1 MSDGSNEDIIVNDFT
16 EQSAKQFRKQ
26 VFSKAAQEPGAPIVV
41 YIDSY
46 GGLLDSLNSMLETIE
61 QVSSPIVTV
70 CLGKAMSCGAV
81 LLAAGDHRFCGRSSR
96 VMIHQSTGGDYGPVE
111 HLQKNVDECKRMN
124 DLFMAFLAKRCGK
137 SLNHLKQ
144 IIKDNDSRDL
154 YLDAKDSL
162 KFGIVDAIGMPVV
175 KQLTMYQI
183 DIAPEK
189 TYKKEAS
196 SDVPKEVK
204 PKNNNRSDKKTKRRN
219 NVKRSK

>member
-1 MSDGSNEDIIVNDFT
+1 MSDCSSDDIVVNDFT

-26 VFSKAAQEPGAPIVV
+26 VLAKASQEPGAPIVI

-46 GGLLDSLNSMLETIE
+46 GGLLDSLNSMLETLE

-81 LLAAGDHRFCGRSSR
+81 LLAAGDHRFCGRMSR

-124 DLFMAFLAKRCGK
+124 DTFMAFLAKRCGR
-137 SLNHLKQ
+137 SLAELKQ

-154 YLDAKDSL
+154 YLDADQCF
-162 KFGIVDAIGMPVV
+162 KFGIIDAIGMPVV
-175 KQLTMYQI
+175 KNIVMYQI
-183 DIAPEK
+183 ELTPEK
-189 TYKKEAS
+189 NYKK
-196 SDVPKEVK
+196 V
-204 PKNNNRSDKKTKRRN
+204 NNNGFDKKTKNRRT
-219 NVKRSK
+219 NVRANRRSKK